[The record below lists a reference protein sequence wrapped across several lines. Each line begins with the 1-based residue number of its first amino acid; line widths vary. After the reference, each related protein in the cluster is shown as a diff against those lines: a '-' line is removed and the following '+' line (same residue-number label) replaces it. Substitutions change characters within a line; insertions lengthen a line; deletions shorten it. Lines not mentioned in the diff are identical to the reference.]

1 MTMIHTS
8 DDLLTLLDENEEFR
22 DAVRQAILTEE
33 LLTLP
38 AVFADFASEVR
49 ADIRELKDGQRRHTN
64 DIGELKDG
72 QDELR
77 DGQRRHT
84 DDIGEL
90 KGIGLENRLY
100 NRGPSHIATLLRVYD
115 VARIRVAEKD
125 DNSEEFNA
133 SMRQAL
139 ESDVITLDEYDRV
152 LITDMIVS
160 ALRPGASNQVYTA
173 IEASYS
179 VTRDDIRK
187 VKETARILGRVFP
200 DAEVHAALYY
210 MNMAAFIEAEAV
222 EQGIHLIRVRSL
234 R

>member
-8 DDLLTLLDENEEFR
+8 EDLLSLLNENEEFR
-22 DAVRQAILTEE
+22 NAVRQAILTEE

-38 AVFADFASEVR
+38 AVFADFRSEVR
-49 ADIRELKDGQRRHTN
+49 ADISEIRADIKEIKDGQRRHTN
-64 DIGELKDG
+64 DIGD
-72 QDELR
+72 
-77 DGQRRHT
+77 
-84 DDIGEL
+84 L
-90 KGIGLENRLY
+90 KGVGLENKLY

-133 SMRQAL
+133 NMRQAL
-139 ESDVITLDEYDRV
+139 ENGVITMDEYDRV

-160 ALRPGASNQVYTA
+160 ARRPGTSNPVYTA
-173 IEASYS
+173 IEASYG
-179 VTRDDIRK
+179 VTRDDIQK

-200 DAEVHAALYY
+200 DAELHSALYY
-210 MNMAAFIEAEAV
+210 MNMATFIEAEAV
-222 EQGIHLIRVRSL
+222 EQGIHLIRVSTL

>member
-1 MTMIHTS
+1 MTMINTS
-8 DDLLTLLDENEEFR
+8 DDLLSLLNENDEFR
-22 DAVRQAILTEE
+22 DAVRRAILTEE

-49 ADIRELKDGQRRHTN
+49 ADFSEVRADIKELKDGQRRHTN
-64 DIGELKDG
+64 DIGELKG
-72 QDELR
+72 V
-77 DGQRRHT
+77 
-84 DDIGEL
+84 
-90 KGIGLENRLY
+90 GLESKLY

-133 SMRQAL
+133 SMRLAL
-139 ESDVITLDEYDRV
+139 ESGVITMDEYDRV

-160 ALRPGASNQVYTA
+160 ALRPGASNPVYTA

-187 VKETARILGRVFP
+187 VKDTARILGRVFP
-200 DAEVHAALYY
+200 DAEVHTALYY
-210 MNMAAFIEAEAV
+210 MNMATFIEAEAI